1 MWLENRSV
9 WRAGVGGRE
18 RWQGPGRG
26 HGDGPGSP
34 EGKRRKG
41 EGRILAGAPQQS
53 PRDKGVALL
62 ALPLICDLP
71 PPQSGHSALQVLEGV
86 GPRGPAALT
95 RAPFYRRPHRAFL
108 RACPAGLALYT
119 GIPVAV
125 IPAARPPHCWRP
137 GRPQA
142 PSWGLAHRSAAAAGF
157 KCVQIQ
163 QPTGLLFLG
172 NCSRDKNI
180 CFTLRPD
187 SLGLPQTPQEGP
199 AWRRG
204 LGAEALG
211 CRRHPS
217 AGLSSLLVT
226 QSEGG
231 PWLGRKT
238 TLPTPSPRQGFAEWG
253 EGHTSPCN
261 HTGGKRQRRKT
272 PRRSLCFSRRS

>member
-1 MWLENRSV
+1 M
-9 WRAGVGGRE
+9 
-18 RWQGPGRG
+18 
-26 HGDGPGSP
+26 
-34 EGKRRKG
+34 
-41 EGRILAGAPQQS
+41 
-53 PRDKGVALL
+53 L

-95 RAPFYRRPHRAFL
+95 GGPFYPRPHGAFL

-125 IPAARPPHCWRP
+125 IPAARPPHCGRP

-180 CFTLRPD
+180 CFTLRPRQSRASAD
-187 SLGLPQTPQEGP
+187 TAGGTSLAKGP
-199 AWRRG
+199 GCLGPGVQAAPLRWAVLTRKPKARPASSSHRARG
-204 LGAEALG
+204 APG
-211 CRRHPS
+211 
-217 AGLSSLLVT
+217 
-226 QSEGG
+226 
-231 PWLGRKT
+231 
-238 TLPTPSPRQGFAEWG
+238 
-253 EGHTSPCN
+253 
-261 HTGGKRQRRKT
+261 
-272 PRRSLCFSRRS
+272 